1 MHIVAS
7 GGMVL
12 VDIVDDLA
20 GVMQKKKGHPAGC
33 PGYWKTYP
41 QYSIVIVVI
50 VGSRMWY
57 RKFI

>member
-1 MHIVAS
+1 
-7 GGMVL
+7 MVL